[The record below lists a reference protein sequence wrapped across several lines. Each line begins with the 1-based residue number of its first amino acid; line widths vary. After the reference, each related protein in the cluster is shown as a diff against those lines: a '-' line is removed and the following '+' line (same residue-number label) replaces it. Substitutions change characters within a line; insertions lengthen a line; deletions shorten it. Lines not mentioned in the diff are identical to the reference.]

1 MALGELS
8 ALPVGVSIFIDSNIL
23 TYHLL
28 NDPLYGTRCKE
39 FVRKVENGEFEGV
52 ISPIVVS
59 ETLFNLIK
67 ATIRKDYHLKPKE
80 IVHFLKRN
88 PQAVSKVDL
97 EPVMELF
104 NLFSLAPISESEVR
118 TCYRA
123 IKDYSLLTNDAFHV
137 ATMKQR
143 ELKNIATNDPDF
155 ERVEWLTVWKP

>member
-8 ALPVGVSIFIDSNIL
+8 ALPTGELIFIDSNIL

-28 NDPLYGTRCKE
+28 NDPFYGTRCKE
-39 FVRKVENGEFEGV
+39 FVKKVENGEYEGF
-52 ISPIVVS
+52 ISPLVVS

-67 ATIRKDYHLKPKE
+67 ATILKAYHLRPKE
-80 IVHFLKRN
+80 IVPFLKAK
-88 PQAVSKVDL
+88 PQAVSNVDL
-97 EPVMELF
+97 EPAMELF
-104 NLFSLAPISESEVR
+104 NLFSLVPISESEVR
-118 TCYRA
+118 ACYRA

-155 ERVEWLTVWKP
+155 ERVAWLTVWKP